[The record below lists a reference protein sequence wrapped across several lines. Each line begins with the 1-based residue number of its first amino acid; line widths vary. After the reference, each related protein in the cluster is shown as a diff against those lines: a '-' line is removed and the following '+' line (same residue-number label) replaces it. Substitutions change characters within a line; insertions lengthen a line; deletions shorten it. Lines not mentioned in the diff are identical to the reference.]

1 MKSKRAVLI
10 LEGPW
15 NLDSNDANRSSVLP
29 FFEGMA
35 KEFHDVEIF
44 YSRYYDYN
52 SFQLALT
59 EITRPE
65 FKSSIIYIAGHGDGK
80 TVSGANIKKIFKDC
94 SIKSRKINAT
104 GVVIGSCFSAGTA
117 KSPLDG
123 EIASMIH
130 DSQLSWAAAYTCA
143 SNWFVSTMIDCALIR
158 QMIRATARKLSCKE
172 SIAAELA
179 AAISPFS
186 PTHELGGDSVESDS
200 DENPVQL
207 RDGLVFFAQSDGQGY
222 KAQEITDE
230 VWVKWREWQ
239 LEEIGQPE
247 E

>member
-1 MKSKRAVLI
+1 
-10 LEGPW
+10 
-15 NLDSNDANRSSVLP
+15 
-29 FFEGMA
+29 
-35 KEFHDVEIF
+35 
-44 YSRYYDYN
+44 
-52 SFQLALT
+52 
-59 EITRPE
+59 
-65 FKSSIIYIAGHGDGK
+65 
-80 TVSGANIKKIFKDC
+80 
-94 SIKSRKINAT
+94 
-104 GVVIGSCFSAGTA
+104 
-117 KSPLDG
+117 
-123 EIASMIH
+123 
-130 DSQLSWAAAYTCA
+130 
-143 SNWFVSTMIDCALIR
+143 MIDCALIR

-186 PTHELGGDSVESDS
+186 PTHELGGDSVESDP